1 MNTLLVVDMQ
11 NAWLNRETPRLDKA
25 GVIARINHAA
35 QCTRTQGGKVI
46 FVQHCDEN
54 SIEGSEDW
62 QIDADL
68 IVIEGDGKVNKT
80 ACDSFAETNLQEQLI
95 ACGTSTLIVCGLATE
110 FCLDTTIR
118 AAPSLGFD
126 VVVLSDAHTTGD
138 RPHMKAA
145 AIIEHHNWVWAN
157 MSVPGGHTL
166 KVQTT
171 AQVFPALV
179 LF

>member
-1 MNTLLVVDMQ
+1 MNTLLIVDMQ

-35 QCTRTQGGKVI
+35 QRTRTLGGKVI

-54 SIEGSEDW
+54 SLTGSDEW
-62 QIDADL
+62 QIDANL
-68 IVIEGDGKVNKT
+68 IVLGDDGRVNKT
-80 ACDSFAETNLQEQLI
+80 ACDSFADTSLLAQLQSN
-95 ACGTSTLIVCGLATE
+95 GTETLIICGLATE

-118 AAPSLGFD
+118 AAPSHGFN

-138 RPHMKAA
+138 RPHMKAP

-157 MSVPGGHTL
+157 MAVPGGHTL
-166 KVQTT
+166 TVQTT
-171 AQVFPALV
+171 AQVFPG
-179 LF
+179 

>member
-11 NAWLNRETPRLDKA
+11 NAWLNRLTPRLDRA
-25 GVIARINHAA
+25 GVIASINHASQRIRA
-35 QCTRTQGGKVI
+35 QGGKVI
-46 FVQHCDEN
+46 FVQHCDESSLEN
-54 SIEGSEDW
+54 SEEW

-68 IVIEGDGKVNKT
+68 IVLDGDGRVNKM
-80 ACDSFAETNLQEQLI
+80 ACDSFADTELFAQLR
-95 ACGTSTLIVCGLATE
+95 ACGTTTLIVCGLATE

-118 AAPSLGFD
+118 AAPSHGFD
-126 VVVLSDAHTTGD
+126 TVVLSDAHTTGD
-138 RPHMKAA
+138 RPHMKAP

-171 AQVFPALV
+171 LQVFPA
-179 LF
+179 

>member
-1 MNTLLVVDMQ
+1 MNTLLIVDMQ

-35 QCTRTQGGKVI
+35 QRTRAQGGKVI
-46 FVQHCDEN
+46 FVQHCDES

-68 IVIEGDGKVNKT
+68 IVLEGDGKVNKT
-80 ACDSFAETNLQEQLI
+80 ACDSFAETSLQTQLK
-95 ACGTSTLIVCGLATE
+95 ACDTTTLIVCGLATE

-118 AAPSLGFD
+118 AAPSLGFN

-138 RPHMKAA
+138 RPHMKAS
-145 AIIEHHNWVWAN
+145 AIVEHHNWVWAN
-157 MSVPGGHTL
+157 MSVPGGRTL
-166 KVQTT
+166 MVETT
-171 AQVFPALV
+171 AQVFPA
-179 LF
+179 

>member
-11 NAWLNRETPRLDKA
+11 NAWLNRETPRLNKA

-35 QCTRTQGGKVI
+35 QSTRAQGGQVI
-46 FVQHCDEN
+46 FVQHCDDSCVEN
-54 SIEGSEDW
+54 SDEW
-62 QIDADL
+62 QIEAGL
-68 IVIEGDGKVNKT
+68 IVVEADGKLNKT
-80 ACDSFAETNLQEQLI
+80 ACDSFADTSLLAQLQ
-95 ACGTSTLIVCGLATE
+95 ACDTGTLIICGLATE

-118 AAPSLGFD
+118 AAPSHGFD
-126 VVVLSDAHTTGD
+126 VVVLGDAHTTGD
-138 RPHMKAA
+138 RPHMKAP

-171 AQVFPALV
+171 AQVFPL
-179 LF
+179 